1 MAGSVVREVD
11 ITAEEIRGQVKVRA
25 NGINLGAK
33 VLNLI
38 RIRLNSSIFSLLR
51 WTESPGMHEIQS
63 LGLQ

>member
-1 MAGSVVREVD
+1 
-11 ITAEEIRGQVKVRA
+11 VKVRA